1 MGNAVLSGYS
11 AHADQRNLVGFVT
24 GMRRRPEEV
33 VLVHGERAAQEA
45 LVRAL
50 AQVGVRAR

>member
-50 AQVGVRAR
+50 AQVRAR